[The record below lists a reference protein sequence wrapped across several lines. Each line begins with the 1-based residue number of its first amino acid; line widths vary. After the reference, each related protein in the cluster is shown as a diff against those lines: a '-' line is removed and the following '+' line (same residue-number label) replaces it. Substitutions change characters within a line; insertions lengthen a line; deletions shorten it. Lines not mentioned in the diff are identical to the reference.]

1 MRVFLSKQID
11 MGDHTLVLDLRRP
24 CHFSLVT
31 AMRQETRQESNDLI
45 TVFGTSRSVSLT
57 TIAVTNSHKGHN
69 TLDNLIPEIKINRLY
84 WLKRVS
90 NKNRWLNY
98 ACYWRE

>member
-31 AMRQETRQESNDLI
+31 AMRQKTSQESNGGLI
-45 TVFGTSRSVSLT
+45 AVFGTSRSVSLA
-57 TIAVTNSHKGHN
+57 TIADTNSHKGHN
-69 TLDNLIPEIKINRLY
+69 ALVI
-84 WLKRVS
+84 
-90 NKNRWLNY
+90 
-98 ACYWRE
+98 